1 MDGPLHGSASDIFF
15 INSII
20 FICKGLKMNSYL
32 IELEEDLNFSWKEE
46 NCQELKVTSKYS
58 SLMLFYFQN
67 QDNI

>member
-1 MDGPLHGSASDIFF
+1 
-15 INSII
+15 
-20 FICKGLKMNSYL
+20 MNSYL
-32 IELEEDLNFSWKEE
+32 IELEEDLNFPWKEE